1 MSGTVQ
7 SQFQDDASVEAA
19 AGSAGTSAPLLELTE
34 ISKTFGSLRAV
45 NNVSLKVGR
54 GEIHALLGENGAGK
68 STLVKIIYGLLRPD
82 TGNMLLDGE
91 GYTPSSPAASRR
103 SGVGM
108 VFQHFSLF
116 DALTVEENIALALD
130 RNQSANLSATIHDL
144 SKAYGLT
151 LDPKARIA
159 ELSAGERQRVE
170 IVRCLLQD
178 PQILIMDEPTS
189 VLTPQEAEQLFV
201 TLRRLADAGCSIIY
215 ISHKLDEIRVL
226 CESATVMRRGE
237 VVATCD
243 PRDVDAGQLA
253 ELMVGKI
260 ERAARPARAVQD
272 TARLVVRDL
281 SLPAEELFGVSLKN
295 ISLSLHAG
303 EIFGIAGIAGNGQQE
318 LLAALSGEVTSSAPE
333 AVQFDGQAI
342 GVWKP
347 DERRAAG
354 MCFVSEERLG
364 HAALPEMDLIGN
376 ATLTARVRKQLER
389 LGFMN
394 WRKAETFANHVIG
407 AFDVRTGGP
416 RDAAASLSGGNLQK
430 YILGREILQ
439 APSVLIVSQPTWGI
453 DAGARAAIH
462 DAFLELATSGCA
474 ILVISQDLDELFDL
488 CDRLAVIAQGHLSP
502 AFAKDELDA
511 ATIGQMMGGLS

>member
-1 MSGTVQ
+1 MQ
-7 SQFQDDASVEAA
+7 SHLKGDASSNAA
-19 AGSAGTSAPLLELTE
+19 ADKAHTSAPVLELTE
-34 ISKTFGSLRAV
+34 VSKTFGSLRAV
-45 NNVSLKVGR
+45 NEVSLKVGR

-82 TGNMLLDGE
+82 TGGMLLDGQR
-91 GYTPSSPAASRR
+91 YAPPSPAASRR
-103 SGVGM
+103 AGVGM

-130 RNQSANLSATIHDL
+130 SYQTANLSETINDL
-144 SKAYGLT
+144 SGAYGLT
-151 LDPKARIA
+151 LDPKARIN

-201 TLRRLADAGCSIIY
+201 TLRRLSAAGCSIIY
-215 ISHKLDEIRVL
+215 ISHKLDEIRAL
-226 CESATVMRRGE
+226 CERATVMRRGK

-243 PRDVDAGQLA
+243 PRNVDAGQLA

-260 ERAARPARAVQD
+260 ERAERPARKVDD
-272 TARLVVRDL
+272 TARLLVRNL
-281 SLPAEELFGVSLKN
+281 SLPAEELFGVTLKDISFSLR
-295 ISLSLHAG
+295 AG

-318 LLAALSGEVTSSAPE
+318 LLAALSGEAASSTAD
-333 AVQFDGQAI
+333 AIQFDGNAV
-342 GVWKP
+342 GLWKP
-347 DERRAAG
+347 DQRRAAG

-376 ATLTARVRKQLER
+376 ATLTARVRKQLEK

-394 WRKAETFANHVIG
+394 WQKAETFAKHVIG

-488 CDRLAVIAQGHLSP
+488 CDRLAVIAQGRLSS

-511 ATIGQMMGGLS
+511 AAIGQMMGGLS